1 LEKDDSATMTR
12 AKLIQI
18 ARFTLRAHA
27 GDPLEQVATALAD
40 GIELFLKMEA
50 EIGEETPERLPDPIG
65 DVFDTKAADFK
76 TSRLPASPAIQKA
89 PPEAPR
95 EPQRLVVMP
104 DSPEAREALL
114 APRPDPGAP
123 PPLRPPE
130 TPAKLT
136 VLPSTEPLAQ
146 APGEKIYWR
155 VEKISEI
162 LHAQT
167 PPKIKIVV
175 EHPER
180 GEIPIMLERNVVIG
194 AGFDSVKLSYK
205 PVWATDDMSVQ
216 ATFSTTQKELPIGEE
231 VEKLQANAIKL
242 YSPRPRTLRST
253 TPPNYD
259 QSSYGALLRI
269 GIDAGTV

>member
-1 LEKDDSATMTR
+1 MTR

-18 ARFTLRAHA
+18 AKFTLRAHA
-27 GDPLEQVATALAD
+27 GDPPDQVATALAD

-50 EIGEETPERLPDPIG
+50 ETGDEAPQRLADPISEL
-65 DVFDTKAADFK
+65 FDTKTANFED
-76 TSRLPASPAIQKA
+76 SRLPPSPAIQKA
-89 PPEAPR
+89 PPLDVPREAP
-95 EPQRLVVMP
+95 RLVVMP

-114 APRPDPGAP
+114 TPRPDPGAQP
-123 PPLRPPE
+123 TPKLPE
-130 TPAKLT
+130 TPPKLSIS
-136 VLPSTEPLAQ
+136 PSSEPISQ
-146 APGEKIYWR
+146 SPGDKIYWR

-162 LHAQT
+162 LHAKT

-175 EHPER
+175 EHPDR
-180 GEIPIMLERNVVIG
+180 GDIPIMLERNVVIG

-205 PVWATDDMSVQ
+205 PSWANDDMSVQ

-231 VEKLQANAIKL
+231 IERLQANAVKL

-269 GIDAGTV
+269 GVDAGSV